1 MDDLRKKTDK
11 ELQKMEKKLAKIY
24 KEAEKDLTK
33 KWNDYMGR
41 AEKRIEKYEKALSDA
56 KKSGDEESIAQA
68 EEELKRRREA
78 VLYKD
83 EWYRKMVEQTA
94 EKYSDVNNIAV
105 AYVNDQM
112 PGIYTMNLNGTLQDI
127 NSDLGKA
134 GQLGVS
140 FNLVDEHT
148 VRNLVKSDKSLFPQK
163 VINKAKDMK
172 WNLKAINSQVTQG
185 ILQGESIPQI
195 QKRLQNVTS
204 MNSAAAIRSARTM
217 CTTAENNGRL
227 SGIKEAEEQ
236 GIVYEKQWMA
246 THDDRTRESH
256 AELDGVS
263 VPIDDEFPNGLQ
275 YPGDP
280 AGAPEEVYNCRC
292 SMVRK
297 LIGFRR
303 EDGSVS
309 EVGDI
314 KRYDPH
320 YFDKPQ
326 EEEAKQPEPTKQP
339 EPVVTLQDAQIPA
352 PEITDDKF
360 TEEKKQNALWAQTE
374 QEYDDIMRERTG
386 DIWKDASEIE
396 KDGMYEYTSDSDPFN
411 MPLRG
416 YDGRWSNYVGTENLT
431 ISERDAQLIE
441 GATEF
446 IAKSKLPQDTWL
458 TRGVSTSGAAAF
470 LKIPGDLFYGSEEE
484 MQAAVIGKSVVDEA
498 FLSCG
503 SMKGKGF
510 SGVSF
515 NIFCPEGT
523 EAAYCEPFSAFGYG
537 EGRDWD
543 GESKQSDYGSE
554 FETLLQRGSEYRVSS
569 VAKRGYDWEFDI
581 EVTSQDYQE
590 LKDMFKKIG
599 G

>member
-33 KWNDYMGR
+33 KWDEYMGR
-41 AEKRIEKYEKALSDA
+41 AEKRIEKYEKALADA
-56 KKSGDEESIAQA
+56 KQSGDKESIAQA

-94 EKYSDVNNIAV
+94 EKYSDVNSIAV
-105 AYVNDQM
+105 AYVNDKM

-127 NSDLGKA
+127 NSDLGKV

-195 QKRLQNVTS
+195 QKRLQNVTD

-246 THDDRTRESH
+246 THDERTRESH
-256 AELDGVS
+256 AELDGES
-263 VPIDDEFPNGLQ
+263 VPIDEEFSNGLQ

-280 AGAPEEVYNCRC
+280 NGEPEEVYNCRC

-314 KRYDPH
+314 KSYEPH
-320 YFDKPQ
+320 YFQKAEP
-326 EEEAKQPEPTKQP
+326 EEKTENATEEAEDWRSEKAEFTPAKTIEEAEGFAKSTFIDGGGFNLTGKTVSFKGIDVETANEINSTLNDIYNKFNIDKLSSIESYGKRDKRAYSKNSDAPFFTTNMGNLGINNTIASDMTHLEKYAASGAEAFNYVIANMDALSGLQLELAKTYQKAGRSLVDSTVNGMVTHEVGHHITYMPDINKAVAEIQKSDTWKEYAQELSGYANHSFGEYMAESFSAYYKGEEDKIQPE
-339 EPVVTLQDAQIPA
+339 L
-352 PEITDDKF
+352 
-360 TEEKKQNALWAQTE
+360 
-374 QEYDDIMRERTG
+374 
-386 DIWKDASEIE
+386 
-396 KDGMYEYTSDSDPFN
+396 
-411 MPLRG
+411 
-416 YDGRWSNYVGTENLT
+416 
-431 ISERDAQLIE
+431 
-441 GATEF
+441 
-446 IAKSKLPQDTWL
+446 
-458 TRGVSTSGAAAF
+458 
-470 LKIPGDLFYGSEEE
+470 LKIF
-484 MQAAVIGKSVVDEA
+484 
-498 FLSCG
+498 
-503 SMKGKGF
+503 
-510 SGVSF
+510 
-515 NIFCPEGT
+515 EGL
-523 EAAYCEPFSAFGYG
+523 
-537 EGRDWD
+537 R
-543 GESKQSDYGSE
+543 
-554 FETLLQRGSEYRVSS
+554 
-569 VAKRGYDWEFDI
+569 
-581 EVTSQDYQE
+581 
-590 LKDMFKKIG
+590 KK
-599 G
+599 